1 MVDTS
6 LPMSLGSFLN
16 CVVNVVGSLLVIAF
30 VSPAQLAALIPLGF
44 FYEWYRRLYVSTSRE
59 LKRLDSLAMSPI
71 FGNFGETLQV
81 PVLPLPMFLTLI
93 KPCLKSFIL
102 QPSASASLRS
112 AGIVLCRCT
121 SVRNPPCK
129 TLASS
134 DACAVVQEWKG

>member
-44 FYEWYRRLYVSTSRE
+44 FYEWARRLYVSTSRE

-81 PVLPLPMFLTLI
+81 IIPSSRLHLA
-93 KPCLKSFIL
+93 CLKSLVDFHML
-102 QPSASASLRS
+102 KNA
-112 AGIVLCRCT
+112 
-121 SVRNPPCK
+121 
-129 TLASS
+129 
-134 DACAVVQEWKG
+134 